1 MVHTRVPCTH
11 EAAIHAPYSSTQNH
25 YGERETEKE
34 RQRERKGE
42 GRRHA
47 PALVAACY
55 NVEAHEQ
62 NERWT
67 TVIQS
72 STSVPYVSWLL
83 SSSCDIVFVHIR
95 PRFPASTIRLPESR
109 QLTRTGTKNIGKN
122 DALNVIIAFTP
133 DIYFPMIFL
142 YDALIEDRH

>member
-1 MVHTRVPCTH
+1 MKLRYTRHTRAHRT
-11 EAAIHAPYSSTQNH
+11 TM
-25 YGERETEKE
+25 GKE
-34 RQRERKGE
+34 RQKKRGRERE
-42 GRRHA
+42 RERADDMRR
-47 PALVAACY
+47 PSLLYVIMF
-55 NVEAHEQ
+55 EAHEQ

-83 SSSCDIVFVHIR
+83 SSSSCYIVFVHIR

-122 DALNVIIAFTP
+122 DALNVIISFTP
-133 DIYFPMIFL
+133 DIYFSRWFFSMT
-142 YDALIEDRH
+142 RQ

>member
-1 MVHTRVPCTH
+1 MFRVHMKLRYTRHTRAHRTTMGK
-11 EAAIHAPYSSTQNH
+11 ERRKRR
-25 YGERETEKE
+25 GRERE
-34 RQRERKGE
+34 RERADDM
-42 GRRHA
+42 RRPSLLH
-47 PALVAACY
+47 VIMF
-55 NVEAHEQ
+55 EAHEQ